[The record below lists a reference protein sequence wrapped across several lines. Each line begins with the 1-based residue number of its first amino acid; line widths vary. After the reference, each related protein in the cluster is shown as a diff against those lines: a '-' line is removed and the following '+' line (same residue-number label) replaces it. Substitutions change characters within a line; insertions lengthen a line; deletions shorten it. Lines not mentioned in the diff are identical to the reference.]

1 MTKKEF
7 RESQEYA
14 DMMKK
19 VKSYPA
25 GFEFS
30 IPYWQMT
37 QKQRNA
43 MNVFTQD
50 CIKAGLLQS
59 MSMDVSLTGEITSE
73 KFRKI

>member
-7 RESQEYA
+7 RESKEYA

-30 IPYWQMT
+30 IPYYQMRQG
-37 QKQRNA
+37 QKNA
-43 MNVFTQD
+43 MYVFTQD

-59 MSMDVSLTGEITSE
+59 MSMDVALLGEITSE
-73 KFRKI
+73 KFKKI